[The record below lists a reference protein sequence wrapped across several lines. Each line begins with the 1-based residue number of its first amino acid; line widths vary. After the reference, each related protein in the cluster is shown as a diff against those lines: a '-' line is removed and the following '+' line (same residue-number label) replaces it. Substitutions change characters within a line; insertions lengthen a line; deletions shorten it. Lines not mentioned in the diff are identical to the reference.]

1 MTKKN
6 SDKIVIDGKKFS
18 SRLIMGTS
26 SYPNLDVLNES
37 LNQSETEIIT
47 VSIRRFHDEGQNLF
61 LDQIKKYTYLPNTAG
76 CFTKKEAVFT
86 AELARES
93 LQTDW
98 IKLELISEKEM
109 LLPDPLEL
117 FSTCEELI
125 KKNLKF
131 LHIVLMTQYFAND
144 LRI

>member
-1 MTKKN
+1 MFYKKR
-6 SDKIVIDGKKFS
+6 S
-18 SRLIMGTS
+18 S
-26 SYPNLDVLNES
+26 
-37 LNQSETEIIT
+37 
-47 VSIRRFHDEGQNLF
+47 
-61 LDQIKKYTYLPNTAG
+61 
-76 CFTKKEAVFT
+76 FT

-125 KKNLKF
+125 KKK
-131 LHIVLMTQYFAND
+131 I
-144 LRI
+144 